1 MVILLMIGFILLGIF
16 DMNTVLK
23 GKGKKTYVLYFSLLV
38 IGFTIQLF
46 LVIDKVPISPAIII
60 EKIVRLFIR

>member
-16 DMNTVLK
+16 DRKTILK
-23 GKGKKTYVLYFSLLV
+23 GKRKKTYVLYFSLLV
-38 IGFTIQLF
+38 MGFIIQLL
-46 LVIDKVPISPAIII
+46 LVIGKAPISPAIII

>member
-16 DMNTVLK
+16 DMKTVLK

-38 IGFTIQLF
+38 IGFIIQLL